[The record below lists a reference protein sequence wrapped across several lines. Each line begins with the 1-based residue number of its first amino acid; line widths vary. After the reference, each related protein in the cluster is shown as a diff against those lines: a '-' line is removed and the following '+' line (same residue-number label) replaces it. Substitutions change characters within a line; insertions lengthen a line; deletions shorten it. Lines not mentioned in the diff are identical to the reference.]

1 MTTFANALASAAVI
15 VTVGAVVVLWRHR
28 LRSIVAALSV
38 QGVAL
43 AATAALLGA
52 HEHDRGLLAVAG
64 LVLLVKAV
72 VIPGLLARVVAATPG
87 ARESDPLVNIPAS
100 LVVAG
105 LLTLGAF
112 VAARP
117 IVALVGE
124 PTGKLVPLGLAT
136 VLIGFFTMVARRR
149 AMSQVVGL
157 LLVDNGIALV
167 AFLVTSGVP
176 VIVELGSTLDVLFG
190 VVVLRVLLAR
200 LSAAGFSDLDQLRS
214 LHD

>member
-1 MTTFANALASAAVI
+1 MTTFANALGSAAVL

-28 LRSIVAALSV
+28 LRSIVAALAV

-43 AATAALLGA
+43 AATAALLGV
-52 HEHDRGLLAVAG
+52 HEHDRGLLVVAG

-72 VIPGLLARVVAATPG
+72 VIPSLLARVVAATPG
-87 ARESDPLVNIPAS
+87 ARESDPLVNVPAS

-117 IVALVGE
+117 IVALVGG

-200 LSAAGFSDLDQLRS
+200 LSALGFSDLDQLRS

>member
-1 MTTFANALASAAVI
+1 MTTFANALASAAVV

-28 LRSIVAALSV
+28 LRSIVAALAV

-43 AATAALLGA
+43 AATAALLGV
-52 HEHDRGLLAVAG
+52 HEHDRGLLVVAG
-64 LVLLVKAV
+64 LVLLVKAA

-87 ARESDPLVNIPAS
+87 ARESDPLVNVPAS

-117 IVALVGE
+117 IVALVGG

-200 LSAAGFSDLDQLRS
+200 LSALGFSDLDQLRS

>member
-1 MTTFANALASAAVI
+1 MTTFANALASAAVV

-28 LRSIVAALSV
+28 LRSIVLALAV

-43 AATAALLGA
+43 AVTAALLAGE
-52 HEHDRGLLAVAG
+52 EHDRVLFAVAV
-64 LVLLVKAV
+64 LVLAVKAV
-72 VIPGLLARVVAATPG
+72 VIPGLLVRVVAATPG
-87 ARESDPLVNIPAS
+87 ARESDPLVNVPAS

-105 LLTLGAF
+105 LLTLAAF
-112 VAARP
+112 IAARP
-117 IVALVGE
+117 IVALVGG
-124 PTGKLVPLGLAT
+124 PTGRLVPLGLAT
-136 VLIGFFTMVARRR
+136 VLIGFFVMVARRR
-149 AMSQVVGL
+149 ALSQVVGL

-176 VIVELGSTLDVLFG
+176 VIVELGSSLDVLFG

-200 LSAAGFSDLDQLRS
+200 LTAAGFSDLDQLRS

>member
-15 VTVGAVVVLWRHR
+15 VTVGAIVVLWRHR
-28 LRSIVAALSV
+28 LRSIVAALAV

-43 AATAALLGA
+43 AAIAALLGA
-52 HEHDRGLLAVAG
+52 HEHDRGLLAVAL
-64 LVLLVKAV
+64 LVLVVKAV

-87 ARESDPLVNIPAS
+87 ARESDPLVNVPAS

-105 LLTLGAF
+105 LLTLCAF

-117 IVALVGE
+117 IVTLVGG
-124 PTGKLVPLGLAT
+124 PTGRLVPLGLAT
-136 VLIGFFTMVARRR
+136 VLIGFFAMVARRR
-149 AMSQVVGL
+149 ALSQVVGL

-176 VIVELGSTLDVLFG
+176 VIVELGSSLDVLFG
-190 VVVLRVLLAR
+190 VVVLRLLLAR
-200 LSAAGFSDLDQLRS
+200 LTAAGFSDLDQLRS

>member
-1 MTTFANALASAAVI
+1 MTTFANTLASAAVI

-28 LRSIVAALSV
+28 LRSIVAALAV

-43 AATAALLGA
+43 AATATLLGV

-64 LVLLVKAV
+64 LVLLVKAI

-87 ARESDPLVNIPAS
+87 ARESDPLVNVPAS

-112 VAARP
+112 IAARP
-117 IVALVGE
+117 IVALVGG
-124 PTGKLVPLGLAT
+124 PTGRLVPLGLAT
-136 VLIGFFTMVARRR
+136 VLIGFFAMVARRR

-200 LSAAGFSDLDQLRS
+200 LTAVGFADLDQLRS

>member
-1 MTTFANALASAAVI
+1 MTTFANALASAAVV

-28 LRSIVAALSV
+28 LRSIVLALAV

-43 AATAALLGA
+43 AVTAALLAG
-52 HEHDRGLLAVAG
+52 HEHDRVLFAVAL
-64 LVLLVKAV
+64 LVLAVKAV
-72 VIPGLLARVVAATPG
+72 VIPGLLVRVVAATPG
-87 ARESDPLVNIPAS
+87 ARESDPLVNVPAS

-105 LLTLGAF
+105 LLTRAAF
-112 VAARP
+112 IAARP
-117 IVALVGE
+117 IVALVGG
-124 PTGKLVPLGLAT
+124 PTGRLVPLGLAT
-136 VLIGFFTMVARRR
+136 VLIGFFVMVARRR
-149 AMSQVVGL
+149 ALSQVVGL

-176 VIVELGSTLDVLFG
+176 VIVELGSSLDVLFG

-200 LSAAGFSDLDQLRS
+200 LTAAGFSDLDQLRS

>member
-1 MTTFANALASAAVI
+1 MTTFANALGSAAVI

-28 LRSIVAALSV
+28 LRSIVAALAV

-43 AATAALLGA
+43 AATAALLGV
-52 HEHDRGLLAVAG
+52 HEHDRGLLVVAG

-87 ARESDPLVNIPAS
+87 ARESDPLVNVPAS

-117 IVALVGE
+117 IVALVGG

-136 VLIGFFTMVARRR
+136 VLIGFFAMVARRR

-176 VIVELGSTLDVLFG
+176 VIVEFGSTLDVLFG

-200 LSAAGFSDLDQLRS
+200 LSALGFSDLDQLRS